1 MLWVSYTHSHRF
13 TIVEME
19 KTNKNKHEDLAVELL
34 EFRTFHVAVDNGG
47 FSGQQVMINS

>member
-1 MLWVSYTHSHRF
+1 
-13 TIVEME
+13 ME

-47 FSGQQVMINS
+47 FSGQQVVINCWICFGSGNACV